1 MKNLA
6 LLLASFLSISFAFAS
21 HVPGG
26 NITYECI
33 GPNQYLI
40 TLTLFE
46 DCGTAFTSS
55 TNQSID
61 IENDCGYTGVTSLSL
76 TNTVFQQ
83 EVSQLCDLQL
93 PSSECNGGT
102 LPGIYMHQWQAVVTL
117 PGPCDSWTFSY
128 GSCCRNGATNVPST
142 GESYYWESV
151 LNSQTEPCNT
161 SPVITAPPIPY
172 VCAGSLVSYNLGAY
186 EPDGHT
192 LSYSFIPA
200 MTNGAGG
207 TVVYAAGYSGAV
219 PITGTVTATID
230 PATGQITFNTS
241 TIGNY
246 VVAIL
251 IEEYNAAGDLVGS
264 MVHDIQFEV
273 IACPGNNN
281 PDPPATGITNFSGTG
296 TQTGLNQV
304 QVCEGDNFCFDVTF
318 SDPDGD
324 SVYLSSNIDS
334 VLSGATFTLSW
345 NATGDECTANIC
357 WTALPGSPSFTSFSV
372 LAEDNACPI
381 KGFFGFPVE
390 IIIVSSTWAGFD
402 EIMCLG
408 QGVQLNGTGG
418 SSFNWS
424 VISGDP
430 ISIPGNF
437 SCNPCQDPIA
447 NPSVTTVYEVIS
459 NLSGGC
465 VNVDTVTVNVVPD
478 FTYSVS
484 QSSASTCLFDPVQ
497 IDVTTLPTGAFTYNW
512 TPGTFLNDPTIANPV
527 ANITSPGSFV
537 HYVDIT
543 SPDGCVKTDSVTINI
558 ANSVSPV
565 FIITAQDSSICGT
578 STQLFATLDSSL
590 VSAGISDDFESGT
603 IDPLT
608 WSSVSNG
615 TLGVACGTNGGSA
628 AALHFDSSTGDRS
641 ATTVPI
647 NTAPCTTIDFCLF
660 IGNSGSGGAPCEN
673 ADLNEDVVL
682 EYSVDGGL
690 TWVLIQTFLQ
700 SDWDALNAWQ
710 CFSIPIP
717 AAALTGST
725 MFRWIQPNYSAC
737 TGCANWS
744 LDDVQVTCAFTS
756 TFNYSWTGQGLSSST
771 DQNPFATPI
780 TSNYYVMTVTDVS
793 SGCEFTDSILID
805 VYCPPC
811 SPPLPTYQDVTCA
824 GSCDG
829 YIAAAAVGS
838 DGPPWIYT
846 WTDVATGATL
856 GTITTSNSTD
866 TLSNLCA
873 GSYRITV
880 TDTVG
885 CARDTIVTL
894 SEPDPMSITPSND
907 STICINGTATI
918 AAAASGGNGGPYL
931 LNWTGLVGNGP
942 HNVTPASD
950 QCYSVT
956 ATDILGCTSE
966 IDSVCITLNPPLTA
980 IASQN
985 DTICAGDDAEI
996 SVSGSGGIGA
1006 PYVYEW
1012 VDIMG
1017 APISSGT
1024 PITVTP
1030 AANATE
1036 YIAIVTDGCE
1046 TPPAYDTVT
1055 IYFYPD
1061 PEPIINSDI
1070 VDGCYPINVIFTNA
1084 SAPGTSALCSWNFGN
1099 GVIDNTC
1106 NPGIVTYDY
1115 PGSYDVSLTITSPE
1129 GCVGD
1134 TTMPAY
1140 INVYDYPVA
1149 NFAFGP
1155 QPTNILE
1162 PEITFTNQSSIDAVN
1177 FSWEFGFMGSVGTS
1191 LEENPIMIFP
1201 DGDSGTYPVELV
1213 VTNSDGCQDSITWN
1227 VVIDG
1232 IFSFYVPNAFSPNG
1246 DGHNDEFFVKGG
1258 YIDDDNFEL
1267 RIFDRWGG
1275 MMFFADSYTQSW
1287 DGTVQGGSV
1296 LAKPDVYV
1304 WRISTIDAITGERI
1318 ELRGHV
1324 TLLK

>member
-1 MKNLA
+1 
-6 LLLASFLSISFAFAS
+6 
-21 HVPGG
+21 
-26 NITYECI
+26 
-33 GPNQYLI
+33 
-40 TLTLFE
+40 
-46 DCGTAFTSS
+46 
-55 TNQSID
+55 
-61 IENDCGYTGVTSLSL
+61 
-76 TNTVFQQ
+76 
-83 EVSQLCDLQL
+83 
-93 PSSECNGGT
+93 
-102 LPGIYMHQWQAVVTL
+102 
-117 PGPCDSWTFSY
+117 
-128 GSCCRNGATNVPST
+128 
-142 GESYYWESV
+142 
-151 LNSQTEPCNT
+151 
-161 SPVITAPPIPY
+161 
-172 VCAGSLVSYNLGAY
+172 
-186 EPDGHT
+186 
-192 LSYSFIPA
+192 
-200 MTNGAGG
+200 
-207 TVVYAAGYSGAV
+207 
-219 PITGTVTATID
+219 
-230 PATGQITFNTS
+230 
-241 TIGNY
+241 
-246 VVAIL
+246 
-251 IEEYNAAGDLVGS
+251 
-264 MVHDIQFEV
+264 
-273 IACPGNNN
+273 
-281 PDPPATGITNFSGTG
+281 
-296 TQTGLNQV
+296 
-304 QVCEGDNFCFDVTF
+304 
-318 SDPDGD
+318 
-324 SVYLSSNIDS
+324 
-334 VLSGATFTLSW
+334 
-345 NATGDECTANIC
+345 
-357 WTALPGSPSFTSFSV
+357 
-372 LAEDNACPI
+372 
-381 KGFFGFPVE
+381 
-390 IIIVSSTWAGFD
+390 
-402 EIMCLG
+402 
-408 QGVQLNGTGG
+408 
-418 SSFNWS
+418 
-424 VISGDP
+424 
-430 ISIPGNF
+430 
-437 SCNPCQDPIA
+437 
-447 NPSVTTVYEVIS
+447 
-459 NLSGGC
+459 
-465 VNVDTVTVNVVPD
+465 
-478 FTYSVS
+478 
-484 QSSASTCLFDPVQ
+484 
-497 IDVTTLPTGAFTYNW
+497 
-512 TPGTFLNDPTIANPV
+512 
-527 ANITSPGSFV
+527 
-537 HYVDIT
+537 
-543 SPDGCVKTDSVTINI
+543 
-558 ANSVSPV
+558 
-565 FIITAQDSSICGT
+565 
-578 STQLFATLDSSL
+578 L

-647 NTAPCTTIDFCLF
+647 NTAPCTTIDFWLF

-737 TGCANWS
+737 TGCDNWS

-1070 VDGCYPINVIFTNA
+1070 VDGCYPINVLFTNA

-1162 PEITFTNQSSIDAVN
+1162 PEITFTNQSSMDAVN